1 MTSFASFSL
10 GCDPEYFLRNGDTIV
25 PAYGTIPGTK
35 DKPHETDNGA
45 IQVDGLALEMNTK
58 PVPLSSNSSTAF
70 DQAVANSM
78 ADLTRAAKKAI
89 GRSANL
95 FKGSSASFTNEQ
107 MDALPEDAKK
117 LGCDPDWNAYTLQIN
132 PSPDAS
138 LDFRAAGG
146 HIHLG
151 WASDQPVEDP
161 EYIEMCAEIVKVMD
175 LFIGLPLAAADPDT
189 RRRQM
194 YGKAGAFRPKP
205 YGVEYRTPSN
215 IWTFSSSGRTAVY
228 KAVQMS
234 IDQLQYYGTA
244 DKVVAAWLGN
254 RGTKEQLVKT
264 INEGSYEEACEFFSR
279 RSFVPEME
287 NFVRYQRR
295 INARNAAKMAA

>member
-1 MTSFASFSL
+1 MTSLTSFSL
-10 GCDPEYFLRNGDTIV
+10 GCDPEFFLRDGDTVI

-35 DKPHETDNGA
+35 DKPHETEHGA

-58 PVPLSSNSSTAF
+58 PVSLGNNGAEF
-70 DQAVANSM
+70 DAAVANSI
-78 ADLTRAAKKAI
+78 ADLTRAAKTAV

-95 FKGSSASFTNEQ
+95 YRGSSVGFTTEQ

-132 PSPDAS
+132 PSPDAT

-151 WASDQPVEDP
+151 WSSDQPVEDP

-194 YGKAGAFRPKP
+194 YGKAGAFRPKS

-215 IWTFSSSGRTAVY
+215 IWTFNSTGRKGVFLWLLIRP
-228 KAVQMS
+228 KVCRMWLPLVLMKL
-234 IDQLQYYGTA
+234 QLLLLRPLC
-244 DKVVAAWLGN
+244 KSVWL
-254 RGTKEQLVKT
+254 L
-264 INEGSYEEACEFFSR
+264 
-279 RSFVPEME
+279 
-287 NFVRYQRR
+287 
-295 INARNAAKMAA
+295 